1 MPKAGKTDANKQ
13 TAPLI
18 DPATNLATNEGI
30 DLSAPENQGAGGAT
44 GADTTT
50 PDNGGDPAP
59 PADIVANINLAPPT
73 AADRAE
79 AATLPAAPQLEE
91 ADVDLNVR
99 VNIVNAVELKPD
111 AKYLVVLDENTYSR
125 EEAGNIL
132 AALRAIGINNAV
144 GIMSST
150 TKSVQVI
157 EQES

>member
-1 MPKAGKTDANKQ
+1 MPKAGKTDPTKLN
-13 TAPLI
+13 PGPV
-18 DPATNLATNEGI
+18 DPAANMASNDGI
-30 DLSAPENQGAGGAT
+30 DLSAPENQGAGSAT
-44 GADTTT
+44 GANDTQ
-50 PDNGGDPAP
+50 PDSGEPAP
-59 PADIVANINLAPPT
+59 PADIVANIGTAPPT

-79 AATLPAAPQLEE
+79 QATLPPAPELEE
-91 ADVDLNVR
+91 PDTTLDVK

-111 AKYLVVLDENTYSR
+111 SKYLVVLDENTYSR

-157 EQES
+157 EQEA